1 MWLLNVLTGE
11 LPDIEINHSEIIN
24 PLAALAEKDPTFSRL
39 LLLVLFRAIYS
50 LPSDKY
56 FGSEQ
61 ELKSLVN
68 IGIEKM
74 FERTENDI
82 SFVSCALSLGLED
95 KESWI
100 RPELIGSVSTK
111 SANYQS
117 GILYLE
123 NAILRKNMPWQYVG
137 NVRKRHKGS
146 RGQSTLEPNS
156 LEHAWL
162 ALSNLYRSLGESDI
176 VLSIYK
182 KHLTKASITQ
192 QALEAELDGELA
204 TALKMYDNAIDQ
216 FDDVEAIG
224 ESENIFQYDLSLLH

>member
-1 MWLLNVLTGE
+1 
-11 LPDIEINHSEIIN
+11 
-24 PLAALAEKDPTFSRL
+24 
-39 LLLVLFRAIYS
+39 
-50 LPSDKY
+50 
-56 FGSEQ
+56 
-61 ELKSLVN
+61 
-68 IGIEKM
+68 M

-95 KESWI
+95 NESWI

-111 SANYQS
+111 SANYQA

-146 RGQSTLEPNS
+146 RGQATLEPNS

-216 FDDVEAIG
+216 FDDAEATG
-224 ESENIFQYDLSLLH
+224 ESENIF